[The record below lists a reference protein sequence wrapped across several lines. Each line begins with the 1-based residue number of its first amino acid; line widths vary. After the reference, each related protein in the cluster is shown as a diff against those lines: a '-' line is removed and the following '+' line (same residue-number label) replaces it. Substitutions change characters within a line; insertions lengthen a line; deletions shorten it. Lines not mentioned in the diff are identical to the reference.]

1 MPKVDLVST
10 AAKANGHILTLSL
23 LEPTRAGVTDRNC
36 STEGDLRRVRER
48 VVAPR
53 LLPKA
58 DDYVR
63 VSADGA
69 SLIGRVSRGV
79 C

>member
-1 MPKVDLVST
+1 MEHACDEPY
-10 AAKANGHILTLSL
+10 ANGHILTLSL
-23 LEPTRAGVTDRNC
+23 LEPTRAGVTDCNC

-58 DDYVR
+58 DDYVL